1 MKEKIITV
9 IGSLNYDIIIKQQRL
24 PMKGETYTADSIAF
38 ASGGKGANQAV
49 QAAKLGAP
57 TYLVGQVGSDNFGNF
72 LVDELTRYQVK
83 LDHLERSA
91 STTGMGIVH
100 ALADGSVYATITM
113 GANGDVTP
121 EQIDR
126 AEPLIAKS
134 EILILQMEIPIP
146 TIEYVIE
153 VGKRHGCQIILNAAP
168 AVAISD
174 KALKQIDFLIV
185 NEPEASFYCD
195 ADIHDFDSAEANYQK
210 LYTHFEGVL
219 VITLGSQGSFLYD
232 RKAIYHIPTK
242 DVPVIETT
250 GAGDSY
256 IGAFACALLQGKTV
270 YEAAL
275 FGTSAAEITVT
286 RIGAQSSMPDRSE
299 LAI

>member
-24 PMKGETYTADSIAF
+24 PLKGETYTADSIAF

-57 TYLVGQVGSDNFGNF
+57 TYLVGQVGSDSFGNF
-72 LVDELTRYQVK
+72 LVDELTKYQVK
-83 LDHLERSA
+83 LDYLERSA

-100 ALADGSVYATITM
+100 ALDDGSVYATITM

-126 AEPLIAKS
+126 IEPLIKRS
-134 EILILQMEIPIP
+134 EILILQLEIPIP

-174 KALKQIDFLIV
+174 KALEQIDFLIV
-185 NEPEASFYCD
+185 NEPEASFYCE
-195 ADIHDFDSAEANYQK
+195 ADIHDFDSAQANYQK
-210 LYTHFEGVL
+210 LYTHFKGVL
-219 VITLGSQGSFLYD
+219 VITLGAQGSFLYD
-232 RKAIYHIPTK
+232 QKNVYHIPTQK
-242 DVPVIETT
+242 VPVIETT

-256 IGAFACALLQGKTV
+256 IGAFACALLQGKSV
-270 YEAAL
+270 YDAAL

-286 RIGAQSSMPDRSE
+286 RIGAQSSMPDRNE
-299 LAI
+299 LNI